1 MDVDIL
7 QSWIILEV
15 NGYHE
20 IKTKKS
26 VKFSP
31 QWDLNCVPMEPKDSE
46 LPMSHIECL
55 QTKWLPHNFFLFFAD
70 GLTDCSDSKC
80 CSHDSCK
87 KSIMCLYLADPV
99 EVLLRKPPPTVTA
112 SFLKRV
118 QFLFEGEESVQNYAK
133 QDVFDEK

>member
-1 MDVDIL
+1 MSISPTCYGQPLVQNFYAQLFCICLFLLVFYGKMKLVRWTDVSKNRL
-7 QSWIILEV
+7 
-15 NGYHE
+15 
-20 IKTKKS
+20 
-26 VKFSP
+26 
-31 QWDLNCVPMEPKDSE
+31 KDS
-46 LPMSHIECL
+46 LILKVHLLSFP
-55 QTKWLPHNFFLFFAD
+55 D
-70 GLTDCSDSKC
+70 GLTDCGDSKC

-133 QDVFDEK
+133 QDVFDDK